1 MIAASRAA
9 GGRPPERW
17 VPGWVVPASLVL
29 VAGGL
34 AVSIYLTITH
44 FTTHVSLACSNTGA
58 IDCEKVTTSPQ
69 SYVLGIPVA
78 PLGVAWFVVAAAL
91 VLPAAWRSPAPA
103 VRYARIAW
111 MVAGVLMVVRLVYAE
126 LFQIDAICL
135 WCTAVHVITV
145 GLFAIV
151 LVAEALAVEA
161 AAGAAAR

>member
-1 MIAASRAA
+1 VIATSRAA
-9 GGRPPERW
+9 GAPAPGRW
-17 VPGWVVPASLVL
+17 VPAWVVPASFVL
-29 VAGGL
+29 VAAGV

-44 FTTHVSLACSNTGA
+44 FTTSVSLACSSTGT
-58 IDCEKVTTSPQ
+58 INCEKVTTSPQ

-91 VLPAAWRSPAPA
+91 LLPAAWRSPAPA

-111 MVAGVLMVVRLVYAE
+111 MAAGVLMVVRLVYAE

-145 GLFAIV
+145 ALFALV
-151 LVAEALAVEA
+151 LVAEAMAVEA
-161 AAGAAAR
+161 ASADAAG